1 MGTTFMTWLEP
12 FRAAGPAEQSR
23 AAQDKAS
30 SLSQYAF
37 CAEEVLEKARHES
50 DSVFLLEY
58 APALMAYV
66 SDPAVSAFWF
76 NRRRDGRAA

>member
-12 FRAAGPAEQSR
+12 FRTAEPAGREPASR
-23 AAQDKAS
+23 DRAS
-30 SLSQYAF
+30 SMRQYAF
-37 CAEEVLEKARHES
+37 SAEEVLEKARHES
-50 DSVFLLEY
+50 DSAFLLEY

-76 NRRRDGRAA
+76 NRGRDSRAA